1 MSIINKEHKTK
12 NSVGYKL
19 LRVVFSFYILIA
31 IIVTAA
37 HMFSE
42 YKNAKNIIFEDMLNI
57 EYSFKNQLVNSVW
70 HFDNELIEEVISGI
84 LSTRS
89 IIGITIQ
96 SKDSDLIKNAGI
108 IDIKYGNPK
117 NNVSK
122 VQFKSNL
129 YIHSFDLISKS
140 YNNGE
145 KLGVVHIYSDDSV
158 IYNIVKNNFA
168 LIIINSLIK
177 TLALWL
183 IFLYF
188 SHKYL
193 TKPFYEI
200 IQTLSDI
207 DFNKIKEVKL
217 SNKFHDQSEFEM
229 LETSFNIMLI
239 KLENTYRQIQDAN
252 EQNKELNITLENKVR
267 ERTYELE
274 DSNTELEQTI
284 QALKQT
290 QEQLIQSE
298 KMASLGGLVA
308 GVAHEINTPVGTSLT
323 GMTHIYDRVV
333 EIQKLYDKNDISEE
347 EFSGFLKLT
356 KEISDSVIIN
366 LKQTSKLIN
375 SFKSIAAS
383 NSNDEIIKLD
393 LNTYINGIILN
404 YEDKI
409 KQNNIKILFNCDEN
423 IIVTT
428 YPGAIFQIFSNLIMN
443 SINHGFEQ
451 KSGGEITI
459 DIIENVNSINFIY
472 KDNGIGIKEEILPKI
487 FEPFF
492 TTNRQFGGT
501 GLGLNIVYNIIT
513 SQLKGDISCESTIGE
528 GVVFKMTFYN
538 LK

>member
-1 MSIINKEHKTK
+1 MIHKEHKTK

-19 LRVVFSFYILIA
+19 LKVVFSFYILIA
-31 IIVTAA
+31 LIVTVA

-42 YKNAKNIIFEDMLNI
+42 YKNAKSIISEDMLNI
-57 EYSFKNQLVNSVW
+57 EYSFKNQLANSVW
-70 HFDNELIEEVISGI
+70 HFDNALIEEVIHGI

-96 SKDSDLIKNAGI
+96 SKDSNLIKNAGI
-108 IDIKYGNPK
+108 IDIKYRNPK
-117 NNVSK
+117 NNSSK
-122 VQFKSNL
+122 VQFKSDL

-145 KLGVVHIYSDDSV
+145 KLGIVHIYSDASV
-158 IYNIVKNNFA
+158 IYDIVKNNFA

-200 IQTLSDI
+200 IQTLSNI
-207 DFNKIKEVKL
+207 DFMRIKDIKL
-217 SNKFHDQSEFEM
+217 SNKFHDQSEFEA

-239 KLENTYRQIQDAN
+239 KLENIYRQIQDAN
-252 EQNKELNITLENKVR
+252 EQNKELNITLEKKVL

-284 QALKQT
+284 QTLKDT
-290 QEQLIQSE
+290 QKQLIQSE

-323 GMTHIYDRVV
+323 GMTHIYDKVI
-333 EIQKLYDKNDISEE
+333 EIQKLYNQKNISEE
-347 EFSGFLKLT
+347 EFSSFLKLT
-356 KEISDSVIIN
+356 KEISHSVIIN

-393 LNTYINGIILN
+393 LNAYINGIILS

-409 KQNNIKILFNCDEN
+409 KQNNVKILFNCDEN
-423 IIVTT
+423 LIVTT

-443 SINHGFEQ
+443 SLNHAFKQ
-451 KSGGEITI
+451 NSGGEIII

-472 KDNGIGIKEEILPKI
+472 KDNGIGIKKEILPKI

-492 TTNRQFGGT
+492 TTNREFGGT

-528 GVVFKMTFYN
+528 GVIFKMTFYN
-538 LK
+538 LE